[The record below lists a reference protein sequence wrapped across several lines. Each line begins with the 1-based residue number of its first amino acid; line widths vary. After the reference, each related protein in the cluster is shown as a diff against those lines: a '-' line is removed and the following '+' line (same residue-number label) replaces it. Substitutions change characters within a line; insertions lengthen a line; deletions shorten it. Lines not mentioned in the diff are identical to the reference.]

1 VIPLHDDAPTR
12 RLAAVTLVLIGVNVV
27 VFAFQL
33 ALPRWG
39 ITPDGWFYA
48 AGARP
53 IELTHGVDVPPGGF
67 IPWWATLFTSL
78 FVHGG
83 WLHLIFNMVY
93 LWIFGNNVEDAMTRP
108 RFVAFYVV
116 CGLLATAAQ
125 VLADTRTDVPMI
137 GASGAIAGVLGA
149 YLVLFPRARVLAVL
163 PLLLIFPVVSVP
175 AWLLLGFWFVLQ
187 AVQGVLA
194 APGSEGVAF
203 FAHIGGFVAGMV
215 LAHLFVRRPRAAVR
229 RRA

>member
-1 VIPLHDDAPTR
+1 VIPLRDDNPTR
-12 RLAAVTLVLIGVNVV
+12 RFAVATLVIVALNIA

-39 ITPDGWFYA
+39 LTLQSWYYA

-53 IELTHGVDVPPGGF
+53 FELTHGVDLPPGGF

-93 LWIFGNNVEDAMTRP
+93 LWIFGNNVEDVMTRP
-108 RFVAFYVV
+108 RFVAFYVI

-125 VLADTRTDVPMI
+125 VLVDTRTGVPLI

-149 YLVLFPRARVLAVL
+149 YLVLFPRARVLTVV

-175 AWLLLGFWFVLQ
+175 AWALLGFWFLLQ
-187 AVQGVLA
+187 ALQGALA
-194 APGSEGVAF
+194 PPGGGDVAF
-203 FAHIGGFVAGMV
+203 YAHVGGFVAGMILV
-215 LAHLFVRRPRAAVR
+215 CAFARPSHGSLRLR
-229 RRA
+229 S